1 MDGGYDMKK
10 YFFVILLIGMFICLF
25 NISIYAADK
34 VLVYAALDSPTLE
47 AIASEFKNETG
58 IDVEWILGGAGEM
71 AVRVRAEKDRPQADV
86 FIGGS
91 VDVHG
96 DLAKDG
102 LLAKIS
108 PENAKAIPSQF
119 IDPEGQYF
127 GWYLGLLGL
136 VLNTEMLEQEM
147 PGTLPPKTWD
157 DLLAPEWKGNV
168 VSSSPASSGGAYI
181 FIANMIFR
189 FTELAHY
196 FGFEGDAAIEAGE
209 KAAWNWFREFDQNV
223 DLYMAKATE
232 PITVT
237 SQGEYVVGMSWA
249 HDILVSVEQGLPVEL
264 IIPPYTGFEIGGVSA
279 IKGGPNPDSALKFV
293 NFVLSEKSQEINAT
307 VGAKRYPTRP
317 GVVSP
322 PNSPDISGVVLTK
335 YNRDWAI
342 ANRERLLELWED
354 LTNK

>member
-1 MDGGYDMKK
+1 MKK
-10 YFFVILLIGMFICLF
+10 YLFIILLVGMLICLF
-25 NISIYAADK
+25 STSIYAAK

-47 AIASEFKNETG
+47 AIANEFKKETG

-71 AVRVRAEKDRPQADV
+71 AVRIRAEQARPQADV

-108 PENAKAIPSQF
+108 PENARTIPVQY

-136 VLNTEMLEQEM
+136 VLNTELLKQEM

-157 DLLAPEWKGNV
+157 DLLAPEWKGKI
-168 VSSSPASSGGAYI
+168 VSSSPATSGGAYI

-189 FTELAHY
+189 FTEMAPY
-196 FGFEGDAAIEAGE
+196 FGFEEDDAIVAGE
-209 KAAWNWFREFDQNV
+209 KAAWNWFRQFDKNV

-232 PITVT
+232 PITLT
-237 SQGEYVVGMSWA
+237 AQGEYVVGMSWA

-279 IKGGPNPDSALKFV
+279 INGGPNPELAEKFV
-293 NFVLSEKSQEINAT
+293 DFVLSEKSQEINAT
-307 VGAKRYPTRP
+307 IGAKRYPTRP

-322 PNSPDISGVVLTK
+322 ANSPDIKGVVLTK
-335 YNRDWAI
+335 YDRAWAI
-342 ANRERLLELWED
+342 ANRERLLQLWED
-354 LTNK
+354 ITNK